1 MPNITILTDVE
12 DYAPVYND
20 IPVVVT
26 SLNRLSPS
34 FRYIFDVYITGV
46 VGFKRFKVDPEPS
59 TAQELGVFDVHRVI
73 EAYVESYILTID
85 PTGFTGAFTP
95 MLGSITE
102 YQIKY
107 GEEYRLTPADPI
119 VEYPDDVIGTLKYA
133 YESSL
138 PFDEWVDFDFA
149 DIDLASNG
157 KWLTTN
163 KDLNRIDYDTVGY
176 SGVIS
181 SDDTIP
187 EYLEIKTYDSVG
199 TLLGTWRAQNLTP
212 STYQAKMMLI
222 ATGTF
227 NLNQITSGL
236 VSGVQPIIAG
246 TEASYTLQVL
256 DTLFAPVTGLL
267 TFTIEEQCNYPLQ
280 RLMFENKYG
289 AFDGFTFNL
298 VSRLTNQIQRK
309 SFKYNPTLVDGGGN
323 LLYNHANRT
332 NVDYL
337 IKSSKELTLNADW
350 ITEAENEW
358 LQELVESPEI
368 YLQGITSKGVHQLYA
383 VKGVK
388 TNSYPIKTQKVDGL
402 FNVDVIITLS
412 NENYRQ
418 RK

>member
-1 MPNITILTDVE
+1 MASITILTDLE

-20 IPVVVT
+20 MAVTVT
-26 SLNRLSPS
+26 STNRLSPS

-46 VGFKRFKVDPEPS
+46 ASFKRFKIDPEPLS
-59 TAQELGVFDVHRVI
+59 GQELGIFDVHRVI
-73 EAYVESYILTID
+73 EAYVKSYILTID
-85 PTGFTGAFTP
+85 PAGFTGAFTP
-95 MLGSITE
+95 MLESITE

-107 GEEYRLTPADPI
+107 GEEYRLTINDPI
-119 VEYPDDVIGTLKYA
+119 VEYPDDVIGTTKYA

-138 PFDEWVDFDFA
+138 PFDEWVDFDFD
-149 DIDLASNG
+149 DIDLTVNG
-157 KWLTTN
+157 QWLTTN

-181 SDDTIP
+181 SDETIP
-187 EYLEIKTYDSVG
+187 EYLEIKTYDSAGV
-199 TLLGTWRAQNLTP
+199 LIGTWQAQNLNP
-212 STYQAKMMLI
+212 VVYQSKMLLVS
-222 ATGTF
+222 TGTF

-236 VSGVQPIIAG
+236 TLGAQPIIAG

-256 DTLFAPVTGLL
+256 DAGFVAVTGLL
-267 TFTIEEQCNYPLQ
+267 TYTIEEQCNYPLQ

-289 AFDGFTFNL
+289 AFDSFTFNL
-298 VSRLTNQIQRK
+298 ISRVTNNIQRK
-309 SFKYNPTLVDGGGN
+309 SFKFNPTLVDGSGN

-337 IKSSKELTLNADW
+337 IKSSKEISLNADW
-350 ITEAENEW
+350 ITEEENVW

-368 YLQGITSKGVHQLYA
+368 YLQGITSKGVHQLYS
-383 VKGVK
+383 VKGIK